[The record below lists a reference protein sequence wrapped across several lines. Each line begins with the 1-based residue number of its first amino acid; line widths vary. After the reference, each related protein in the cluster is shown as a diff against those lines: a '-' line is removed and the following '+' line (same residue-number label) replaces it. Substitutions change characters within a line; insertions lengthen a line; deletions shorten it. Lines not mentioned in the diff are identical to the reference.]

1 MTQRKKMPTQA
12 QDIARIVSFVVPGA
26 PSPKHRPRVT
36 QSHTYT
42 PDPTG
47 FAGRVAGAAIQAGV
61 KVYDGPVEVSFTIWR
76 RMPQAWSKKKR
87 RQMHGAV
94 ACVTPDV
101 YNVLMA
107 IGDALKGVAY
117 PDDKYGS
124 TGRCVRL
131 WGEIDETEIV
141 VMPLHFVEYQ
151 GKEQP

>member
-1 MTQRKKMPTQA
+1 MPQRKKMPAQA
-12 QDIARIVSFVVPGA
+12 QEIARIVSFVVPGA

-36 QSHTYT
+36 RSHTYT

-87 RQMHGAV
+87 QRRQSTV
-94 ACVTPDV
+94 ACVQPDI

-107 IGDALKGVAY
+107 IADALKGIAY
-117 PDDKYGS
+117 PDDRYG
-124 TGRCVRL
+124 TAGHCLRF
-131 WGEIDETEIV
+131 WGETDETEITV
-141 VMPLHFVEYQ
+141 KPLNFA
-151 GKEQP
+151 GW